1 MLMWAPFD
9 DNHLN
14 KIKLRVLKSITI
26 MQKYF
31 IHDGHKQLGPFS
43 AAELRNRNVTRCTP
57 VKTGSQNNYV
67 AACEI
72 PELNELLKN
81 DPAAGNG
88 NTTIQPYKK
97 RLAWLMATAII
108 ISGCFI
114 LYNLLHTIPDSA
126 VVSDAII
133 SPGRQDMNLP
143 KAATANDLTDAAK
156 FLTVHGKM
164 HNNLSGKKIIK
175 GRITDVAGKRGYKDL
190 QIAVTFL
197 SSSKAELQ
205 TQRFFV
211 NDSVKINSSVSF
223 RNVLKAPDE
232 TTGFR
237 LKILSATPL
246 Q

>member
-1 MLMWAPFD
+1 
-9 DNHLN
+9 
-14 KIKLRVLKSITI
+14 

-43 AAELRNRNVTRCTP
+43 AAELRERNVTRCTP
-57 VKTGSQNNYV
+57 VKTADQNNYV
-67 AACEI
+67 TAGEI

-81 DPAAGNG
+81 SPATGKG
-88 NTTIQPYKK
+88 STTIQPFKK
-97 RLAWLMATAII
+97 RLAWLVATAVI
-108 ISGCFI
+108 ISGSFI
-114 LYNLLHTIPDSA
+114 LYNLLHIVPDSA
-126 VVSDAII
+126 AVYAAIMQPY
-133 SPGRQDMNLP
+133 SQDNNLP
-143 KAATANDLTDAAK
+143 KASAANDHADAAQ

-175 GRITDVAGKRGYKDL
+175 GRITDIAGKRGYKDL

-197 SSSKAELQ
+197 SATQAELQ
-205 TQRFFV
+205 TQRIFV
-211 NDSVKINSSVSF
+211 NDSVKINSSISF
-223 RNVLKAPDE
+223 RNVLKAPEE

>member
-1 MLMWAPFD
+1 
-9 DNHLN
+9 
-14 KIKLRVLKSITI
+14 

-43 AAELRNRNVTRCTP
+43 AAELRDRNVTRCTP
-57 VKTGSQNNYV
+57 VKTGDQNNYV
-67 AACEI
+67 TACEI

-81 DPAAGNG
+81 GSATGFA
-88 NTTIQPYKK
+88 TTTKYPYKK
-97 RLAWLMATAII
+97 RLAWLIAAAVI
-108 ISGCFI
+108 ISGSFI
-114 LYNLLHTIPDSA
+114 LYNLLRTIPDSFPVA
-126 VVSDAII
+126 TAIMQ
-133 SPGRQDMNLP
+133 PNREDMNLA
-143 KAATANDLTDAAK
+143 KGAAANDPTDAAQ

-175 GRITDVAGKRGYKDL
+175 GSITDIAGKRGYKDL

-197 SSSKAELQ
+197 SATQAELQ

-211 NDSVKINSSVSF
+211 NDSVKINSSISF
-223 RNVLKAPDE
+223 RNVLKAPEE

>member
-1 MLMWAPFD
+1 
-9 DNHLN
+9 
-14 KIKLRVLKSITI
+14 

-43 AAELRNRNVTRCTP
+43 AAELKDRNVTRCTP
-57 VKTGSQNNYV
+57 VKTNNQNNYV
-67 AACEI
+67 TACEI

-81 DPAAGNG
+81 GAAAVSGK
-88 NTTIQPYKK
+88 TTMQPIKK
-97 RLAWLMATAII
+97 GLAWLIVTAVII
-108 ISGCFI
+108 AGSFI

-126 VVSDAII
+126 AVSTAITR
-133 SPGRQDMNLP
+133 PDGQDMNLS
-143 KAATANDLTDAAK
+143 KAATANDPSDAAQ

-175 GRITDVAGKRGYKDL
+175 GSITDIAGKHGYKDL

-197 SSSKAELQ
+197 SASQAELQ
-205 TQRFFV
+205 TQRIFV
-211 NDSVKINSSVSF
+211 NDSVKTHGSISF
-223 RNVLKAPDE
+223 RNVLRAPEE

-237 LKILSATPL
+237 LKVLSATPL

>member
-1 MLMWAPFD
+1 
-9 DNHLN
+9 
-14 KIKLRVLKSITI
+14 

-43 AAELRNRNVTRCTP
+43 ATELRDRNVTRCTP

-81 DPAAGNG
+81 DLATGKAT
-88 NTTIQPYKK
+88 TTIQPFKK
-97 RLAWLMATAII
+97 RLAWLMVTAII
-108 ISGCFI
+108 ISGGFI

-126 VVSDAII
+126 PVSAAIMQ
-133 SPGRQDMNLP
+133 PNRQDINLP
-143 KAATANDLTDAAK
+143 KLAAAAGEPTDAAK

-175 GRITDVAGKRGYKDL
+175 GRITDIAGKRGYKDL

-197 SSSKAELQ
+197 SASQAELQ

-223 RNVLKAPDE
+223 RNVLKAPEE
-232 TTGFR
+232 TTGFI